1 MVSVPFYDFDEA
13 HRAEN
18 AKRMKE
24 YKSFFVPLTG
34 SSQDRVEHLKIPLRE
49 NPDLHLYYHLERPPL
64 IYDLM
69 IISTT
74 CFGSTEWAYRLPSF
88 LLGMAIFITF
98 LVFAIKENKKSII
111 AIASGFL
118 VLFASSDIWL
128 SSQYAQMDTG
138 ISLFLFLSLLSL
150 IYYCSVKK
158 NFLIIFSGIFFGLGV
173 LSKLQP
179 TIIFIFPIV
188 FLLILKKLNL
198 RDLAKFLGGF
208 LIIVLPW
215 LLYLIFKFGIKDVS
229 YIMPGFAISSAS
241 IMDIHHKAPFF
252 WYARWW
258 WESFRPGWTL
268 FLAFL
273 IYDLAHLN
281 LPWKKITILSYIIG
295 GFLAF
300 SVPTNKLWWYILPLI
315 PAVSFY
321 IFLAVKDY
329 LERNGRVINL
339 SFAIIV
345 ASLPAFLG
353 VSNKISM
360 IYGLVATVIV
370 FLILIDK
377 LTMKISFGF
386 VRKNIFAISL
396 LLSLCFFL
404 LQFPKIIPY
413 HRNAKEVAQF
423 YKNLPGEKCLWLGD
437 MPGEA
442 VLFYSDAGEVPPLQ
456 VKDHSA
462 IFTNCNNNY
471 LISPDRYGNQ
481 KPIIRRGSI
490 RLYQLNK

>member
-18 AKRMKE
+18 AKRMRE
-24 YKSFFVPLTG
+24 YNSFFVPLTG

-74 CFGSTEWAYRLPSF
+74 FFGSTEWVYRLPSF
-88 LLGMAIFITF
+88 LLGTAIF
-98 LVFAIKENKKSII
+98 LVFLYFARKESKTSTV
-111 AIASGFL
+111 AIAVGL
-118 VLFASSDIWL
+118 LALFTSSDLWL

-138 ISLFLFLSLLSL
+138 ITLFLFLSLLTL
-150 IYYCSVKK
+150 IFFCVERKDLLI
-158 NFLIIFSGIFFGLGV
+158 FLSGIFLGLAA

-179 TIIFIFPIV
+179 IIIFTFPLV
-188 FLLILKKLNL
+188 CLLIMRKLKLS
-198 RDLAKFLGGF
+198 DIVKFSSGF
-208 LIIVLPW
+208 LFIFLPW
-215 LLYLIFKFGIKDVS
+215 LLYLIYRFGLKDVL
-229 YIMPGFAISSAS
+229 YIIPGFALTSAS
-241 IMDIHHKAPFF
+241 IIDAYHKAPFF

-300 SVPTNKLWWYILPLI
+300 SVPTNKLWWYVLPLI
-315 PAVSFY
+315 PAVGFY

-339 SFAIIV
+339 SFAIVV

-360 IYGLVATVIV
+360 IYGLVATMIV

-377 LTMKISFGF
+377 LTMKISLGF
-386 VRKNIFAISL
+386 ARKNIFAISL
-396 LLSLCFFL
+396 FLSLCFFL

-413 HRNAKEVAQF
+413 HRNTKEVAQF

-481 KPIIRRGSI
+481 KPITRRGSI